1 MVQEQSLERFLGLA
15 ASATSLMGMLFPP
28 QRVQVS
34 HRVNHFVPG
43 LLRASLLLW
52 TANLMVCSTVL
63 TGVAPITL
71 EPHCLHRRVLFLLLM
86 LPRRNLLDLL
96 PTSPRKNL
104 LDLLPTLP
112 RRNLLDLAP
121 LGIPHALV
129 QLTALLMVSTTVLTG
144 VAPILPP
151 NLPRVPRAPRAF
163 RDVLTWLKNASVWG
177 ECVVIQLVAMII
189 ILF

>member
-1 MVQEQSLERFLGLA
+1 
-15 ASATSLMGMLFPP
+15 
-28 QRVQVS
+28 
-34 HRVNHFVPG
+34 
-43 LLRASLLLW
+43 
-52 TANLMVCSTVL
+52 
-63 TGVAPITL
+63 
-71 EPHCLHRRVLFLLLM
+71 M